1 MKLKKYKFRDIDNV
15 WVLFDK
21 DKDIKKINKL
31 TKNKF
36 SYDPI
41 LGVIYID
48 HEMGISIRILGNV
61 YKDKTGYSFSDEF
74 IDEKISIIRCNK
86 KINFDATILSD
97 LTVSGINNTSNIKDQ
112 IDLFYQ
118 KKAIVESR
126 KMTEIDDVRHKY
138 FPDDIQLYNVDEK
151 GNEELVWGR
160 IEDCSLENNVVVCNL
175 LSDSIFNEK
184 YVSNSLVIAKVE
196 KKKKETNVVIKST
209 VRKKEKNAE

>member
-15 WVLFDK
+15 WVLFDQE
-21 DKDIKKINKL
+21 KDIKKINKL

-61 YKDKTGYSFSDEF
+61 YKDKNGYSFSDEF
-74 IDEKISIIRCNK
+74 TNEKISIIRCNK
-86 KINFDATILSD
+86 KNNFNITILND
-97 LTVSGINNTSNIKDQ
+97 LTVSGIYNTTNIKEQ
-112 IDLFYQ
+112 INLFYQ

-126 KMTEIDDVRHKY
+126 KMDELDEFRHKY
-138 FPDDIQLYNVDEK
+138 FPDDIQLYNIDEK
-151 GNEELVWGR
+151 GNEELIWGR
-160 IEDCSLENNVVVCNL
+160 IEDCSLENKLVVCIL
-175 LSDSIFNEK
+175 LGDSIFNDK
-184 YVSNSLVIAKVE
+184 YVSGSLVIAKYE
-196 KKKKETNVVIKST
+196 KKKKEANIVIKST

>member
-15 WVLFDK
+15 WVLFDR

-61 YKDKTGYSFSDEF
+61 YKDKNGYSFSEEF
-74 IDEKISIIRCNK
+74 IDEEISIIRCNK
-86 KINFDATILSD
+86 KTNFNITILSD

-112 IDLFYQ
+112 ISLFYQ
-118 KKAIVESR
+118 KKGIIESR
-126 KMTEIDDVRHKY
+126 KMCEIDEFRHKY
-138 FPDDIQLYNVDEK
+138 FPDDIQLYNVNEK
-151 GNEELVWGR
+151 KEEELIWGR
-160 IEDCSLENNVVVCNL
+160 IEDCSLENKVVVCNL
-175 LSDSIFNEK
+175 LSDSIFNDK
-184 YVSNSLVIAKVE
+184 YVSNSLVIAKYE
-196 KKKKETNVVIKST
+196 KNKKEENIVIKST

>member
-15 WVLFDK
+15 WVLLDK
-21 DKDIKKINKL
+21 EKDVKKINKL

-48 HEMGISIRILGNV
+48 HDMGISLRILGNV
-61 YKDKTGYSFSDEF
+61 YKDKNGYSFDEEF
-74 IDEKISIIRCNK
+74 INEKVAIIRCNK
-86 KINFDATILSD
+86 KTNFNITILSD
-97 LTVSGINNTSNIKDQ
+97 LTVSGINNTSNIKNQ
-112 IDLFYQ
+112 INLLYE
-118 KKAIVESR
+118 KKGIVESR
-126 KMTEIDDVRHKY
+126 KMSEIDKFRHKY

-160 IEDCSLENNVVVCNL
+160 IEDCSLENKVVVCNL
-175 LSDSIFNEK
+175 LSDSIFNNK
-184 YVSNSLVIAKVE
+184 YKSNSLVIAKYE
-196 KKKKETNVVIKST
+196 KKKKEENVIIKSS